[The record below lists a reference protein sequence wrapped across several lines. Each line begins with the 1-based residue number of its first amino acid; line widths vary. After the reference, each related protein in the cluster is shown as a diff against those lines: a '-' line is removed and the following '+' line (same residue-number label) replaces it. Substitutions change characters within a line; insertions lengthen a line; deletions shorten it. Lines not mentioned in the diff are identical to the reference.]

1 MKYKYIVIMFFLLL
15 LSCNS
20 LNNNKKVNTV
30 ISTIYLNKNISEPLI
45 LIVDLSSNQM
55 IIFNTILPTNIQM
68 PEPPDS
74 ISYQIQHH
82 LNNAEEVFETIKLS
96 DSEALELQNLIL
108 NFSKEDFI
116 NRSNDAV
123 NDGVSVKLDV
133 IYKDNKNDRVLLIND
148 FSKNHQKFYLE
159 LRNIIYTNS
168 QYNTSLK
175 NQYKIFFK

>member
-1 MKYKYIVIMFFLLL
+1 MFFLLL

-20 LNNNKKVNTV
+20 LNNNKMVNTL
-30 ISTIYLNKNISEPLI
+30 ISTIYLNKNISLA
-45 LIVDLSSNQM
+45 IVLSIDLSSNQM
-55 IIFNTILPTNIQM
+55 IIFNTLLSTNIQM

-74 ISYQIQHH
+74 ISYQTQHH

-133 IYKDNKNDRVLLIND
+133 IYKDNKNDMFLLIND
-148 FSKNHQKFYLE
+148 V
-159 LRNIIYTNS
+159 
-168 QYNTSLK
+168 
-175 NQYKIFFK
+175 

>member
-1 MKYKYIVIMFFLLL
+1 
-15 LSCNS
+15 
-20 LNNNKKVNTV
+20 
-30 ISTIYLNKNISEPLI
+30 
-45 LIVDLSSNQM
+45 
-55 IIFNTILPTNIQM
+55 M

-74 ISYQIQHH
+74 ISYQTQHH

-148 FSKNHQKFYLE
+148 FSKNHQEFYLK
-159 LRNIIYTNS
+159 LRNIIITNS
-168 QYNTSLK
+168 QYNTSLE
-175 NQYKIFFK
+175 NQYKLFFK